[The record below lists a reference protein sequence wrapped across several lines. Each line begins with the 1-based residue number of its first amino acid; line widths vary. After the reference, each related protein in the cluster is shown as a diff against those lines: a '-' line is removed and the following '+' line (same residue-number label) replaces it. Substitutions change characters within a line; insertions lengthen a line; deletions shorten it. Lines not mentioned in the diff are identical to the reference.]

1 MSIFK
6 NFHKFMK
13 RGRIH
18 KVVKMIETEE
28 NKHVRKTKRDRR
40 RPAKG
45 NA

>member
-1 MSIFK
+1 
-6 NFHKFMK
+6 MK

-18 KVVKMIETEE
+18 KVINMLEE

-40 RPAKG
+40 RSAKG

>member
-1 MSIFK
+1 MNIFK

-28 NKHVRKTKRDRR
+28 NKHVRKTKRHRR
-40 RPAKG
+40 RSTEG

>member
-1 MSIFK
+1 MDIFNK
-6 NFHKFMK
+6 VHKFMK

-28 NKHVRKTKRDRR
+28 NKHVRKTKKHRR
-40 RPAKG
+40 KSAEG